1 MICNQAA
8 LANALMFD
16 HAYSI
21 LNERFQQGAKLL
33 DQKELGLFVPVAVNC
48 TFSCELFLKSMLPA
62 GTGGHELYNKLF
74 KKLDAQLADVIKQ
87 SVVQIMRDTKIDYTA
102 ADFERDLL
110 THELAFK
117 EWQYFHEGKPL
128 PTFDLQFMSTL
139 QACLKGI
146 AIAKN
151 NGAI

>member
-1 MICNQAA
+1 MERMIEVCCGSYEDA
-8 LANALMFD
+8 LAS
-16 HAYSI
+16 YKG
-21 LNERFQQGAKLL
+21 GAKRI
-33 DQKELGLFVPVAVNC
+33 ELNSALYLGGLTPTLASLILVKKH
-48 TFSCELFLKSMLPA
+48 TDLKVITMVRPRGA
-62 GTGGHELYNKLF
+62 GF
-74 KKLDAQLADVIKQ
+74 C
-87 SVVQIMRDTKIDYTA
+87 YTEA
-102 ADFERDLL
+102 EFESDLL

-117 EWQYFHEGKPL
+117 DWRYFHEGKPL